1 MINEKNDHVEREILI
16 YDLGIFELRGLAR
29 KLGVP
34 SPTTKRRDELISLIL
49 EKIKSGN
56 VITQTGKKKGR
67 PFKTLSAIDEIY
79 SSITTNSSDD
89 EYYFQDYNSLQS
101 NFNSQ
106 IVFRQDIDKK
116 IYEEEQFSCVG
127 IVRENKDQ
135 LFFYDMESDRP
146 VYISSLLEYYM
157 NLRVGDKVCVHAQE
171 MNENSQLKAVEI
183 LTINDI
189 SVRDYRPYIKEEKDL
204 IISNQKF
211 SIEQKEIYLGRR
223 NLVQYNQDVYEN
235 EDELNSLIEKCK
247 NDNKQLIVLG
257 VNLSYED
264 MIMFKNYN
272 LDKFVTGYGRRDA
285 HNFALI
291 IDAINYCDR
300 LDELERDV
308 VLYIIDIVE
317 VVKALER
324 FFLSGEN
331 KEDAKKNTHIILEKI
346 MSLGKSYL
354 DGNSVTLILGYN
366 QLDKDEKILR
376 ADIMKV
382 CKIISN

>member
-1 MINEKNDHVEREILI
+1 MINEKNDHVDREILV

-56 VITQTGKKKGR
+56 VIDQTGKKKGR

-106 IVFRQDIDKK
+106 IVFRQDLDKK
-116 IYEEEQFSCVG
+116 IYKEEQFSCVG

-308 VLYIIDIVE
+308 VLYVTFSECAPMLPIE
-317 VVKALER
+317 SL
-324 FFLSGEN
+324 
-331 KEDAKKNTHIILEKI
+331 DAGTICI
-346 MSLGKSYL
+346 MGHNHHYFKDSKLHDYL
-354 DGNSVTLILGYN
+354 VT
-366 QLDKDEKILR
+366 
-376 ADIMKV
+376 
-382 CKIISN
+382 